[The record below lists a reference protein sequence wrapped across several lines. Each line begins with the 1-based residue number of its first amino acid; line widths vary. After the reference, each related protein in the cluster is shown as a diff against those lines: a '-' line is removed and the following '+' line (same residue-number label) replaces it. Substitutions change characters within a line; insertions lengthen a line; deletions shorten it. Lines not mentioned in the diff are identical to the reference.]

1 MSTKIYW
8 AEVTEHLNYGTEYH
22 TICYCIERPI
32 DVFKRLCRTHE
43 IYEYKDALSPMWD
56 NVSAGL
62 AIDEAKPPKGCI
74 VVATLQDVL
83 PLLEEAVLK
92 KEKTLK
98 DVEVAVIANQEYINI
113 LKQDPCPYLVE
124 DKIASLEE
132 VINALEKIIQEES

>member
-22 TICYCIERPI
+22 TICYCVERPV
-32 DVFKRLCRTHE
+32 DVFMRLCRTHE
-43 IYEYKDALSPMWD
+43 IYEYKDALSPMRD

-83 PLLEEAVLK
+83 PLLKEAVLK

-98 DVEVAVIANQEYINI
+98 DVEVAVVANRKYINI
-113 LKQDPCPYLVE
+113 LKQKSCLYLVE
-124 DKIASLEE
+124 DEIASLEE
-132 VINALEKIIQEES
+132 IVDALEKIIQEES